1 MFTNHTRNYTK
12 FVKEIVINKFL
23 RKTAVAAWTL
33 DVRTAVVS
41 KKPSA
46 QDTLVFAMNISQGE
60 VKYYA

>member
-33 DVRTAVVS
+33 DTGRQNCGGQQKTQCTGHTS
-41 KKPSA
+41 FCHEYF
-46 QDTLVFAMNISQGE
+46 TR
-60 VKYYA
+60 